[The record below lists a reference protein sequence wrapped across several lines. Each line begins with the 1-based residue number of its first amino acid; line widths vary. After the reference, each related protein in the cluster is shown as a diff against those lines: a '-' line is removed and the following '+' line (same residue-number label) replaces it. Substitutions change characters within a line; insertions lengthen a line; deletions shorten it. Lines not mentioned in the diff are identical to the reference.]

1 MSFQVKLKKKT
12 YLVVT
17 LRNGKHH
24 RLSPDKPLSVELDD
38 CHLEDPGIT
47 SRVQTGLIDIIKKP
61 EEDKMEKQD
70 AKTSVQTGAHIET
83 GADGHPVAIHKVPEK
98 DKDDKKGKEDLTD
111 DQ

>member
-1 MSFQVKLKKKT
+1 MSFQVKLKKRT

-17 LRNGKHH
+17 LRNGEHH

-61 EEDKMEKQD
+61 EEDKMKKQD
-70 AKTSVQTGAHIET
+70 AKTSVETGARKLT
-83 GADGHPVAIHKVPEK
+83 GADGHPVPIHKVPEGEK
-98 DKDDKKGKEDLTD
+98 DKEREED
-111 DQ
+111 